1 MDKNIPSRSI
11 YLGWVGPHLK
21 DHWPASG
28 SCDVKL
34 EARITK
40 VKHWHEHLN
49 GVVATVE
56 NLLRDCKSY
65 TPSWEYPQTKTLY
78 SQAV

>member
-1 MDKNIPSRSI
+1 MEIFDI
-11 YLGWVGPHLK
+11 LVLCWVGPHLK

-28 SCDVKL
+28 SCYVKL
-34 EARITK
+34 ETRITK

-65 TPSWEYPQTKTLY
+65 TPSLVRPQPKSLY